1 VPCTAAVPPRAPRPP
16 GVGDAWVVRRSVA
29 ARSRP
34 GPDRSM
40 PPPRPAPSPDRPTRP
55 ARHPPRRAGAWRR
68 PADPTA
74 TTTAASLLNPW
85 RPGRLHLRS
94 LTSPP
99 PGPHGSTLR
108 GRTAPPCGVAR
119 LHPAG
124 SHGSTLRGRTAP
136 PCGLA
141 PPRGPRRRTPA
152 AWLHPGSLV
161 SEPPAAS
168 RLHRGRPVAPPS
180 AAGRHARCG
189 PGRASSL
196 PSRPVR
202 CRPARVPRPL
212 SEVLCL
218 SRPDKGGRP
227 G

>member
-16 GVGDAWVVRRSVA
+16 GVGDAWVVRRSGA

-55 ARHPPRRAGAWRR
+55 ARHPPRPAGAWRR

-74 TTTAASLLNPW
+74 TTTAASLLSPW

-99 PGPHGSTLR
+99 PGPHVSTLR

-119 LHPAG
+119 LHPAAWLRPEG
-124 SHGSTLRGRTAP
+124 LAAEPLRHGYTPAVSSPNPRRPRGSTADAP
-136 PCGLA
+136 
-141 PPRGPRRRTPA
+141 
-152 AWLHPGSLV
+152 WLHP
-161 SEPPAAS
+161 
-168 RLHRGRPVAPPS
+168 RRPDGTPGA
-180 AAGRHARCG
+180 G
-189 PGRASSL
+189 PGV
-196 PSRPVR
+196 PPR
-202 CRPARVPRPL
+202 CRPALYGAVPPA
-212 SEVLCL
+212 S
-218 SRPDKGGRP
+218 PDPSVRCCA
-227 G
+227 